1 MRRLPLAPVIQRA
14 LGNVALKV
22 TFPNGESVVH
32 YFNPG
37 AATYLLGR
45 YSEPISESGLCWQ
58 VERTEET

>member
-1 MRRLPLAPVIQRA
+1 VIQRA